1 MEGLKLYYNG
11 YLLPLIDYCSVVWGN
26 TNKVN
31 LKKILK
37 LQKRADFNTPSKTLF
52 ENLEW
57 LTVYNKINHHK
68 ATLTMLKCINNLA
81 PEYLCSMFNSINE
94 NCPYGLRSV
103 TSNNLKV
110 PRPKSE
116 YFKRTFLYFGTDI
129 WNSLPS
135 NIKSLSSEICFKTKV
150 KDYVLRFRIENAQLP
165 RSPVL

>member
-1 MEGLKLYYNG
+1 M
-11 YLLPLIDYCSVVWGN
+11 
-26 TNKVN
+26 
-31 LKKILK
+31 
-37 LQKRADFNTPSKTLF
+37 F
-52 ENLEW
+52 E
-57 LTVYNKINHHK
+57 
-68 ATLTMLKCINNLA
+68 CINNLA

-94 NCPYGLRSV
+94 NCPYGLRSA

-135 NIKSLSSEICFKTKV
+135 NIKSLNREIYFKTRV
-150 KDYVLRFRIENAQLP
+150 KDYLLRFQIENAQLP